1 MHPTCCLSRDPDS
14 LHKTENEFKK
24 SEDIAE
30 VKQSLIQRG
39 LTKQYQYQFNSIQL
53 NSIQFNC
60 IEMTVPGK

>member
-14 LHKTENEFKK
+14 LHKSENEFLKN
-24 SEDIAE
+24 EDIAE

-39 LTKQYQYQFNSIQL
+39 LSKQFQFCL
-53 NSIQFNC
+53 